1 MCDYDWLCT
10 YTGEFVLPLFFL
22 IADCWFNVALLVN
35 THVPATDKSTNEN
48 AFVRGGQRSSSEYDS
63 SLSASCGSCHLFR
76 GFTADNC
83 SWGPCLSVRFSA
95 NDTWLIVKPPKNGRA
110 ESQWNPPCIFS
121 HHFLATLI
129 GASLQAHARFSGH
142 VLIGETQG
150 RLRQQQFW
158 PGVWKNPWKVPCSKS
173 LKTYG

>member
-1 MCDYDWLCT
+1 MFNYMVGCVV
-10 YTGEFVLPLFFL
+10 VLL
-22 IADCWFNVALLVN
+22 IN
-35 THVPATDKSTNEN
+35 TRVPATDTYIQRKMQRLHPTKHAN
-48 AFVRGGQRSSSEYDS
+48 AREQRSSSEYDS